1 MGSHTSTGSHSSRS
15 RYPALMAEVAVSV
28 EAEYGNLPSLESA
41 SPLQKRPSDE
51 VRVADE
57 SKKDTG
63 KHIVCMRG
71 KSFLG
76 ITYTDIGVN
85 C

>member
-1 MGSHTSTGSHSSRS
+1 
-15 RYPALMAEVAVSV
+15 MADVAVIV
-28 EAEYGNLPSLESA
+28 EVEYGNLPSLVSA

-57 SKKDTG
+57 SKNDTG
-63 KHIVCMRG
+63 KHMVCMRG
-71 KSFLG
+71 RSFLG
-76 ITYTDIGVN
+76 ITCKQDNISLT